1 MHNDRRIF
9 VIFGQVVW
17 SSSDKIGV
25 LPEGIV
31 SKRYDSGMVG
41 RKMNDKIGSV
51 VFPHWYASKGWH
63 EST

>member
-1 MHNDRRIF
+1 MLT
-9 VIFGQVVW
+9 FGQVVW
-17 SSSDKIGV
+17 SPWAKIAL

-31 SKRYDSGMVG
+31 SKRYDFGMVTG
-41 RKMNDKIGSV
+41 EICDKIGSV